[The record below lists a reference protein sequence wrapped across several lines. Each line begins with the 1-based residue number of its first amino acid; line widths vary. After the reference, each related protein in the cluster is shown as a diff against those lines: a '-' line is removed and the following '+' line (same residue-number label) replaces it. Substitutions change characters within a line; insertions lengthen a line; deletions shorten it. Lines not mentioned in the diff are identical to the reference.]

1 MKKRIMRGDI
11 FYADLGMTVGSEQG
25 GVRPVL
31 IIQNDEGNKFSPTVI
46 IAAITGSKKARIPTH
61 VIVPN
66 IPAFSTPL
74 QHFTL
79 CKTPVTGGLLPVTE
93 ASKGRISISTFSF
106 VILEE
111 RHIFVPSLRG
121 LLIV

>member
-1 MKKRIMRGDI
+1 MPFLSDT
-11 FYADLGMTVGSEQG
+11 FVGSSEGRKGYRIQQNKGQG
-25 GVRPVL
+25 L
-31 IIQNDEGNKFSPTVI
+31 IV
-46 IAAITGSKKARIPTH
+46 
-61 VIVPN
+61 
-66 IPAFSTPL
+66 
-74 QHFTL
+74 

>member
-1 MKKRIMRGDI
+1 MDTLERDMALFLHKVRDNMIKIPKATYREKEKRWMMMVPASASVSGKR
-11 FYADLGMTVGSEQG
+11 Y
-25 GVRPVL
+25 PVYGAT
-31 IIQNDEGNKFSPTVI
+31 EY
-46 IAAITGSKKARIPTH
+46 
-61 VIVPN
+61 
-66 IPAFSTPL
+66 
-74 QHFTL
+74 HFTL
-79 CKTPVTGGLLPVTE
+79 CKAPVTGGLLPVTE

>member
-1 MKKRIMRGDI
+1 MNLLTRRVMRYDPMQ
-11 FYADLGMTVGSEQG
+11 FFA
-25 GVRPVL
+25 
-31 IIQNDEGNKFSPTVI
+31 
-46 IAAITGSKKARIPTH
+46 
-61 VIVPN
+61 
-66 IPAFSTPL
+66 PL
-74 QHFTL
+74 HHFTL

>member
-1 MKKRIMRGDI
+1 MNLLTRRVMCYDPMQFFG
-11 FYADLGMTVGSEQG
+11 
-25 GVRPVL
+25 
-31 IIQNDEGNKFSPTVI
+31 
-46 IAAITGSKKARIPTH
+46 
-61 VIVPN
+61 
-66 IPAFSTPL
+66 PL

>member
-1 MKKRIMRGDI
+1 MNLLTRRVMCYDPMQ
-11 FYADLGMTVGSEQG
+11 FFA
-25 GVRPVL
+25 
-31 IIQNDEGNKFSPTVI
+31 
-46 IAAITGSKKARIPTH
+46 
-61 VIVPN
+61 
-66 IPAFSTPL
+66 PL
-74 QHFTL
+74 HHFTL